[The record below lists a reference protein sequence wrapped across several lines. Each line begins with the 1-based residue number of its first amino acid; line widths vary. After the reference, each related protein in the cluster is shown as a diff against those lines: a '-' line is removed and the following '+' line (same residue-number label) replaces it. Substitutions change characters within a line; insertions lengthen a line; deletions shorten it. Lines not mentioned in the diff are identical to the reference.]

1 MKVVCI
7 SPDDLS
13 ALIFCKTLSRL
24 LGERKGT
31 ELVTIGGQVEGLDSN
46 LYAKEV
52 QRDLRSKHFGIPMKR
67 FVSPWHD
74 FIYFIRIYKLLKR
87 ERCDVVI
94 TFTTKPN
101 IWGQFAAILA
111 GVPKRIIAVRGLG
124 RVFSSSS
131 TRKDHVLLRTMKF
144 LYRLSCARADRVWFT
159 NESDMNYLK
168 SAGIVVESQVFMTRN
183 AVDLSDFSNDAIDDA
198 SVLELRQSLRLSPS
212 DKVVVMVARLIEQK
226 GIKEFAEAAV
236 MLRDRVP
243 NLHFLLVAPE
253 EPDNPSRVPLSYI
266 HHIEANANFQWLGF
280 RKDVRVL
287 YALADL
293 SVLPSYYKEGGYP
306 RALLEAMAYGKPVIA
321 ADTNECR
328 GPVDDGKN
336 GYLVPPKNA
345 EALADAIYK
354 IATNSELAHIMGQ
367 HSLEKMKA
375 EFDDRVILGM
385 LINEVIFPPSKHCNA
400 FIV

>member
-1 MKVVCI
+1 MKVVCVN
-7 SPDDLS
+7 PDDLS
-13 ALIFCKTLSRL
+13 ALIFCKSLSRL
-24 LGERKGT
+24 LSERKGT
-31 ELVTIGGQVEGLDSN
+31 ELVTIGGQVEGLDSD
-46 LYAKEV
+46 LYAKDVE
-52 QRDLRSKHFGIPMKR
+52 RDLRSKHFSIPMKR

-74 FIYFIRIYKLLKR
+74 LIYLIRIYRLLKR
-87 ERCDVVI
+87 ESCDVVI

-111 GVPKRIIAVRGLG
+111 GVPRRVVAVRGLG
-124 RVFSSSS
+124 RIFSSSS
-131 TRKDHVLLRTMKF
+131 TRKDHVLLGTMKF
-144 LYRLSCARADRVWFT
+144 LYRLSCAGADRVWIT
-159 NESDMNYLK
+159 NASDMNYLK
-168 SAGIVVESQVFMTRN
+168 SAGIVVDRQVFITRN
-183 AVDLSDFSNDAIDDA
+183 AVDLSDFSNDSMDDR
-198 SVLELRQSLRLSPS
+198 SVLELRQSLGLSPS

-236 MLRDRVP
+236 RLRDQVP
-243 NLHFLLVAPE
+243 NLHFLLVAPD

-266 HHIEANANFQWLGF
+266 HQTEANANFQWLGF

-321 ADTNECR
+321 ADTDECR
-328 GPVDDGKN
+328 GPVDEGKN
-336 GYLVPPKNA
+336 GFLVPPKNA

-367 HSLEKMKA
+367 NSLEKMKN
-375 EFDDRVILGM
+375 EFDDQVILSM
-385 LINEVIFPPSKHCNA
+385 LIDEVIFPPS
-400 FIV
+400 